1 MELNNEFSIWY
12 MSNYG
17 GKGPSPKDLHEYIN
31 KLFGRPKNQAWR
43 GIRIRY
49 EGNEENDDEEF
60 EKESDISSNELN

>member
-1 MELNNEFSIWY
+1 

-60 EKESDISSNELN
+60 EEESDISSNELN